1 MIDRR
6 DYIYQ
11 VYFYSDGKILFLE
24 DSLIFDINL
33 SKSKN
38 SKEDDD
44 TMIIDFSDFFF
55 EDEFSKVNTQDF
67 IITAQVF
74 NKDTGFI
81 QQIELLSES
90 VNICANQII
99 VIFDSININ
108 KAWSSIN
115 PNWTVLA
122 ESYKSKRVSTL
133 RINAIETLLK

>member
-38 SKEDDD
+38 SKEDND

-122 ESYKSKRVSTL
+122 ENYKSKRVSTL